1 MEYAY
6 YAAALLAVIVIW
18 VAWRVHVSECGFQAW
33 FLHSIARG
41 YTRVVFRRRAA
52 NSRTIPEKSA
62 AIIIANHTSPV
73 DPMLMWADHC
83 REFQG
88 PTIRLPGFM
97 TAKEYCEMRGLVGW
111 ICSVMESI
119 PVARSGRDM
128 GPARDALRRLN
139 DNELVGVFPEGKIND
154 VTPDLQLIQGDTG
167 AAWLALK
174 SRVPVI
180 PVYIRNAPRGKSM
193 VCSFLVR
200 SQTTLHYG
208 RPIDISRWYDQRL
221 TQDVLREVT
230 DELML
235 HLADLGGVKPPQ
247 AGGTDP
253 SGTPCQQAIDQT
265 VDAERSR

>member
-1 MEYAY
+1 MDYAY

-18 VAWRVHVSECGFQAW
+18 VSWRVHVSGCGFQAW

-41 YTRVVFRRRAA
+41 YTRIVFRRRAA
-52 NSRTIPEKSA
+52 NSRTIPENSA

-97 TAKEYCEMRGLVGW
+97 TAKEYCEMGGIVGW
-111 ICSVMESI
+111 ICGVMESI

-128 GPARDALRRLN
+128 GPTRDALRRLK
-139 DNELVGVFPEGKIND
+139 DNQLVGVFPEGKIND
-154 VTPDLQLIQGDTG
+154 VAPDVQLIQGDTG

-180 PVYIRNAPRGKSM
+180 PVYIRDAPRGKSM
-193 VCSFLVR
+193 VYSFLVR
-200 SQTTLHYG
+200 ANSTLHYG

-221 TQDVLREVT
+221 TQEVLREVT
-230 DELML
+230 DELMN

-247 AGGTDP
+247 TNGTH
-253 SGTPCQQAIDQT
+253 SSESSFRQET
-265 VDAERSR
+265 VDADQPG